1 MLWPARSPSR
11 PATLSIESS
20 DSFVASAAVS
30 IATGWSEPV
39 PGRDLHP
46 LKSSAFSRRTVSPI
60 VLRVTDNAE
69 HLSEIIC
76 VVNETEATKVLREA
90 RQLVKSEQYAA
101 ALEKYIWFHNHALD
115 FDRALAGV
123 RLSYAIAEWVD
134 LGEVYPPARSAL
146 ESVRDAKG
154 ESLAQGAYDVSLF
167 HDVASINRAFGQVD
181 RTSDLFK
188 SIANVDRGVA
198 AKCFN
203 IALESLVRMKEFDLA
218 RSFISDPRKEIDH
231 FAMPLKFAS
240 PQTQSVSPEMMQETF
255 VRIYVKKVNLL
266 LQIFTGIGD
275 EEASNQLRHYAVECV
290 TDAQLRDKIREQLYS
305 SPPAPRIQ

>member
-1 MLWPARSPSR
+1 LKAISRFDHGERYSITTNRAPSH
-11 PATLSIESS
+11 T
-20 DSFVASAAVS
+20 
-30 IATGWSEPV
+30 
-39 PGRDLHP
+39 
-46 LKSSAFSRRTVSPI
+46 
-60 VLRVTDNAE
+60 NAE

-76 VVNETEATKVLREA
+76 VVNETEPTKVLRDP

-123 RLSYAIAEWVD
+123 RLSYAIDEWVD

-146 ESVRDAKG
+146 ESVRDAKA
-154 ESLAQGAYDVSLF
+154 ELLTQGAYDVNLF

-198 AKCFN
+198 TKCFH

-218 RSFISDPRKEIDH
+218 QSFISNPRKEIDH
-231 FAMPLKFAS
+231 FAMPLRFV
-240 PQTQSVSPEMMQETF
+240 PQQAQSVPSPEMIRETF
-255 VRIYVKKVNLL
+255 RL
-266 LQIFTGIGD
+266 
-275 EEASNQLRHYAVECV
+275 S
-290 TDAQLRDKIREQLYS
+290 
-305 SPPAPRIQ
+305 